1 MNKTLIWLGLT
12 AVIVLSACSHQQYP
26 IKGPRPEAG
35 SMAAK
40 IEEESEKVASSR
52 QELLR
57 TVEKEQPRKLS
68 LKPIMPSYNP
78 LDDRLVSFS
87 MVNEDLRMVLYA
99 MAQSVG
105 MNLIVE
111 PDVRTTPNKL
121 TLSFN
126 KVPAS
131 KVLKE
136 ILGTYDLF
144 YEIEGNM
151 IRIKALQEKIFKL
164 NFLDTVVDTKFD
176 MGGDVLGA
184 AASAEGGV
192 EGLNGNFQLSGSGAS
207 EGRGNAFDMIEEMI
221 KGTVSESGHYILNRL
236 SGTLYIKDTPNR
248 IQSITKL
255 IHHAQEMLSR
265 QILIEAR
272 IIEVSL
278 DDEFKYGIDWNIVKR
293 DLGGTDTA
301 RTSLSYLVEDGL
313 VLGGIYKGFQFDL
326 AVDALNTFGDSK
338 VVSNPIIRTKH
349 GKAAVISVGTSNSY
363 VKSTETT
370 VTGSGSDAI
379 TQTEVEVS
387 KVFDGLILGV
397 IPFIQEDGRITML
410 INPIVSEVDDASLEL
425 VNIGNVSISLPEVNI
440 KEISSTIALN
450 NGDVIVLG
458 GLIDNRRAS
467 LDKGVPGLS
476 KVPVLGY
483 LFRNDFE
490 SQTSKELVIILSVR
504 IV

>member
-1 MNKTLIWLGLT
+1 MARTDNQSCL
-12 AVIVLSACSHQQYP
+12 LSACSHQQYP
-26 IKGPRPEAG
+26 VKGPRPEPESFVKAID
-35 SMAAK
+35 K
-40 IEEESEKVASSR
+40 ESEKVANSR
-52 QELLR
+52 QEMMR
-57 TVEKEQPRKLS
+57 TLEKEQPRQLS

-105 MNLIVE
+105 MNLIVD

-126 KVPAS
+126 KIPAS

-136 ILGTYDLF
+136 ILGTYDLY

-151 IRIKALQEKIFKL
+151 IRIKSLQERIFKL
-164 NFLDTVVDTKFD
+164 SFLDTVVDAKFD
-176 MGGDVLGA
+176 VGGDVLGA
-184 AASAEGGV
+184 AASADGGV
-192 EGLNGNFQLSGSGAS
+192 EGLNGNFQLAGKGAS
-207 EGRGNAFDMIEEMI
+207 EGKGNAFDMIEEMI
-221 KGTVSESGHYILNRL
+221 KGSVSGAGHYILNRL
-236 SGTLYIKDTPNR
+236 SGTLYVKDTPNR
-248 IQSITKL
+248 ISSIAKL
-255 IHHAQEMLSR
+255 VHHAQEMLSR

-272 IIEVSL
+272 IIEVAL
-278 DDEFKYGIDWNIVKR
+278 DDEFKYGIDWNILKR

-301 RTSLSYLVEDGL
+301 RTSISYMIEDGL
-313 VLGGIYKGFQFDL
+313 VLGGVYKGFQFNL
-326 AVDALNTFGDSK
+326 AVEALNTFGESK
-338 VVSNPIIRTKH
+338 VVSNPIVRTKH
-349 GKAAVISVGTSNSY
+349 GKPAVITVGTSNSY

-379 TQTEVEVS
+379 TQTEVTVS

-425 VNIGNVSISLPEVNI
+425 VDIGNVSISLPEVNI

-458 GLIDNRRAS
+458 GLIDSRRAS
-467 LDKGVPGLS
+467 LDRGVPALS

-483 LFRNDFE
+483 FFRNDF
-490 SQTSKELVIILSVR
+490 QTQSSKELVIILSVR